1 MATSL
6 RMTATRANLG
16 CWPHAQRCLQKAA
29 EGGLPQSAVTAAM
42 FLTLDRS
49 ISRAHSLANLD
60 AERNCD
66 PYLAVWTALKV
77 SMRILAC
84 PGSFLSGSSLPP
96 PAQSEIGSTGKCA
109 IQRCAS
115 LSSETPRA

>member
-29 EGGLPQSAVTAAM
+29 EGGLPRSAVTAAM
-42 FLTLDRS
+42 FLTHGWS

-60 AERNCD
+60 AERNRD

-84 PGSFLSGSSLPP
+84 PGSLLSGSSHP
-96 PAQSEIGSTGKCA
+96 PA
-109 IQRCAS
+109 S
-115 LSSETPRA
+115 LR